1 MTRSEYSTAGRIIL
15 GAGTS
20 NELPSLLG
28 SLGQRIMLIGS
39 AGSALRGGPPAA
51 LAARLIG
58 LGVVIAQSETHGEPD
73 IAIVEVAA
81 TLARD
86 HGCDGVIA
94 IGGGS
99 VIDTAKAVAAL
110 AANPGSA
117 LEYMEVIGAGRTLE
131 HPALP
136 LIAVPTTA
144 GAGSEVTRNAVVR
157 SPTHRAKA
165 SIRDASLFPK
175 IALVDPELTYGL
187 PAHITASCGLDAL
200 TQLIEAFV
208 SRRAGPLTDGLC
220 CEGLALAA
228 RSLRNSV
235 QQPDAQSRFD
245 LSTAALLSGM
255 ALANAG
261 LGAVHG
267 IAAPLGGMFPAP
279 HGAACAAL
287 LAPITKANLRALY
300 RSDPNSPALARYAEI
315 ARLLGVT
322 NGLQELPAMLKSL
335 VGELGIP
342 NLASYGLSEADI
354 SELATQAAQASSS
367 RSNPVTL
374 EHAELADAIAEAL
387 SGA

>member
-1 MTRSEYSTAGRIIL
+1 MVGDGI
-15 GAGTS
+15 S
-20 NELPSLLG
+20 NELPAIVRT
-28 SLGQRIMLIGS
+28 LGQRIMLVQS
-39 AGSALRGGPPAA
+39 AGAAMRGGPVAA
-51 LAARLIG
+51 LAARLVASG
-58 LGVVIAQSETHGEPD
+58 AVVAQSAANGEPD
-73 IAIVEVAA
+73 IAAVQEAA
-81 TLARD
+81 ALARE
-86 HGCDGVIA
+86 HGCDGIVA

-110 AANPGSA
+110 AANPGNA
-117 LEYMEVIGAGRTLE
+117 LDYMETIGAGRALE

-175 IALVDPELTYGL
+175 IALVDPELTREL
-187 PAHITASCGLDAL
+187 PAAVTASCGMDAL

-220 CEGLALAA
+220 REGLTMAA
-228 RSLRNSV
+228 RSLRKAV
-235 QQPDAQSRFD
+235 QQPDAQARAD

-287 LAPITKANLRALY
+287 LAPITKANLHALQ
-300 RSDPNSPALARYAEI
+300 RSDPNSPVLARYAEI
-315 ARLLGVT
+315 ARMLGGSGVE
-322 NGLQELPAMLKSL
+322 ELPTILATLTN
-335 VGELGIP
+335 ELGIP
-342 NLASYGLSEADI
+342 NLAAYGLTEQDI
-354 SELATQAAQASSS
+354 PELATQAAQASSS

-374 EHAELADAIAEAL
+374 EHAELVQAIAEAMN
-387 SGA
+387 GG

>member
-1 MTRSEYSTAGRIIL
+1 MARSEFSTASRIML
-15 GAGTS
+15 GDGIS
-20 NELPSLLG
+20 NELPAIVRT
-28 SLGQRIMLIGS
+28 LGQRIMLVQS
-39 AGSALRGGPPAA
+39 AGSAMRGGPVAT
-51 LAARLIG
+51 LAARLVASG
-58 LGVVIAQSETHGEPD
+58 AVIAQSAAHGEPD
-73 IAIVEVAA
+73 IETVEEAA
-81 TLARD
+81 ALASER
-86 HGCDGVIA
+86 GCDGIVA

-110 AANPGSA
+110 AANPGNA
-117 LEYMEVIGAGRTLE
+117 LDYMETIGAGRALE

-175 IALVDPELTYGL
+175 IAMVDPELTREL
-187 PAHITASCGLDAL
+187 PAAVTASCGMDAL

-220 CEGLALAA
+220 REGLTMAV
-228 RSLRNSV
+228 RSLRKAV
-235 QQPDAQSRFD
+235 EQPDAQARVD

-287 LAPITKANLRALY
+287 LAPITKANLHALQ
-300 RSDPNSPALARYAEI
+300 RSDPNGPALARYTEI
-315 ARLLGVT
+315 ARMLGATRGVE
-322 NGLQELPAMLKSL
+322 ELPTMLATL
-335 VGELGIP
+335 TNELGIP
-342 NLASYGLSEADI
+342 NLAAYGLTEQDI
-354 SELATQAAQASSS
+354 PELATQATQASSS

-374 EHAELADAIAEAL
+374 EHAELAQAIAEAM